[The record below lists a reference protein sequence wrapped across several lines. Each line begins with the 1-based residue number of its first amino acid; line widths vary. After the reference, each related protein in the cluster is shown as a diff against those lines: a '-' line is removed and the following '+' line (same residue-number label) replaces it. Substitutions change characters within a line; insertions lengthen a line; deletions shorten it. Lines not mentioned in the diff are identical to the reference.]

1 MKKFLSCLLAIISI
15 LTMASSCANTASQSE
30 DEHNSETPRHSGIV
44 QLTNRSSAPD
54 TNASIDADKYSA
66 LADFCSDITAALAS
80 QSDGNT
86 NTLSSPLSA
95 YFALAMVK
103 AGASGKTLDEMN
115 AVMGDISDEDICGL
129 ISHLTTLDKT
139 TLNIADSVWIDNTKN
154 FEPKQEYL
162 DTLAEYYLAE
172 CYKAKLAASEDAV
185 NQWIDEHTNGMIK
198 NMINETALDSALMAL
213 VNTIYMDAQWKRPF
227 DSYATHEREF
237 INSNGSRV
245 MRDFMYNSNRLE
257 AVIESDSYIGV
268 LLPYKDGSLKFTAI
282 IPKDETMS
290 ASSVIE
296 VICADGGWKTI
307 ADSAKE
313 EKIKLYIPSFE
324 QDDALSLN
332 ETLKALGIELA
343 FSDRADFSGISKDI
357 KLDSVMQN
365 AVLKLDEDGTE
376 AAAAT
381 VATMVATSARP
392 VEEVR
397 TIEFNR
403 PFAFAVFDS
412 ATGAV
417 LFTGEHN
424 IAE

>member
-1 MKKFLSCLLAIISI
+1 MKKLLSCLLAILS
-15 LTMASSCANTASQSE
+15 LLAMASSCTNIASQNEDKETSE
-30 DEHNSETPRHSGIV
+30 RSQHPDIV
-44 QLTNRSSAPD
+44 QLTNPPSNTDANVSMD
-54 TNASIDADKYSA
+54 TDKYSA
-66 LADFCSDITAALAS
+66 LVDFCNDIAASLAAE
-80 QSDGNT
+80 SDGST

-115 AVMGDISDEDICGL
+115 AVMGDISDVKICSL
-129 ISHLTTLDKT
+129 ISHLTTLNHT

-154 FEPKQEYL
+154 FEPKQKYL

-172 CYKAKLAASEDAV
+172 CYKAELAVSEGAV
-185 NQWIDEHTNGMIK
+185 NRWIEEHTNGMIK
-198 NMINETALDSALMAL
+198 NMLNETALDSALMAL
-213 VNTIYMDAQWKRPF
+213 VNTIYMDAQWKKPF

-237 INSNGSRV
+237 VNSDGSRAL
-245 MRDFMYNSNRLE
+245 RDFMYNGNRSE

-268 LLPYKDGSLKFTAI
+268 VLPYKDGSLKFAALMS
-282 IPKDETMS
+282 KDDTMS
-290 ASSVIE
+290 AAAMFELIAE
-296 VICADGGWKTI
+296 DGGWKAI
-307 ADSAKE
+307 AETAED

-332 ETLKALGIELA
+332 DTLKALGIELA
-343 FSDRADFSGISKDI
+343 FSDGADFSEISNNI
-357 KLDSVMQN
+357 KLDSVLQN
-365 AVLKLDEDGTE
+365 AVLKLDENGTE

-403 PFAFAVFDS
+403 PFAFGVFDS
-412 ATGAV
+412 DTGAV